1 MGKFLDTVLD
11 RIFAVLG
18 ALIFS
23 QAPAFIQ
30 QYTQRLAGSVYE
42 LKLQVDQ
49 IHQIAK
55 KGGVAIADYIAKFKG
70 NSDVLFQAQGDML
83 EAILDR
89 YASLDEAL
97 TSLEGA
103 GWLARPFVFASHFNT
118 DMFLGTFKHFTP
130 AVNISIE
137 GIVWAFT
144 GLLAG
149 YFLYNGIKKTAL
161 KVWNITRKKDKPANE
176 V

>member
-1 MGKFLDTVLD
+1 MGKLLDTVLD

-30 QYTQRLAGSVYE
+30 QYTQQLAGSVHE
-42 LKLQVDQ
+42 LRLQVDQ

-55 KGGVAIADYIAKFKG
+55 NGDLTIADYMAKFKG
-70 NSDVLFQAQGDML
+70 SSDTLFQAQGDML
-83 EAILDR
+83 EAILNR
-89 YASLDEAL
+89 YASLSEAL
-97 TSLEGA
+97 TNLEGA
-103 GWLARPFVFASHFNT
+103 GWLARPFVFASHFNS
-118 DMFLGTFKHFTP
+118 DLFLGTFKHFTP

-137 GIVWAFT
+137 GIVWAFI

-149 YFLYNGIKKTAL
+149 YFLYHGIRQATLEIWKT
-161 KVWNITRKKDKPANE
+161 TRKNE
-176 V
+176 A